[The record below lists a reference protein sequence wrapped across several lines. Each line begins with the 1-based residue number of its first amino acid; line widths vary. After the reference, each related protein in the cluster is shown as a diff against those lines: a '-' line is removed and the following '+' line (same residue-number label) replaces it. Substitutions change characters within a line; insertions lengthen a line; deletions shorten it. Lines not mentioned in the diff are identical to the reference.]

1 MEKEAGITDDFRAWW
16 DIERIW
22 SKKPNEKPT
31 TLRELLKLS
40 GNRYY
45 DSDKLVNSEYG
56 DELIKIRKPFFLSE
70 DQMSKEVVEY
80 WAQRGLRKELI
91 DGPEEWNKWAIFTLF
106 LHLRKRIR
114 TENIH

>member
-56 DELIKIRKPFFLSE
+56 DELIKIQAFFLSE

-80 WAQRGLRKELI
+80 WA
-91 DGPEEWNKWAIFTLF
+91 P
-106 LHLRKRIR
+106 KRLTQGINR
-114 TENIH
+114 WS